1 MYQSDRGSYRKHE
14 TLASMFW
21 HSCLGKLVILAGII
35 GVLAFI
41 ASLTRPSERYMREQM
56 YDNIRQCI
64 ESPDSIQ
71 TDAIDDAVANFTYI
85 FTSAGPVENKA
96 LMARFNQYNRI
107 EYFEHSTYSSLHI
120 FNNFRPEG
128 VRCAIGI
135 FGIVIPTIN
144 FNDLLLRTGPV
155 RRDYDS
161 ELKRKR
167 QEQADSIDEIVD
179 NAVEMF
185 FKDPELPNVL
195 ED

>member
-1 MYQSDRGSYRKHE
+1 
-14 TLASMFW
+14 
-21 HSCLGKLVILAGII
+21 
-35 GVLAFI
+35 
-41 ASLTRPSERYMREQM
+41 MREQM

-96 LMARFNQYNRI
+96 LMDRFNQYNRI
-107 EYFEHSTYSSLHI
+107 EYFEHATYSSLRI

-155 RRDYDS
+155 RRDY
-161 ELKRKR
+161 EKEINRRR
-167 QEQADSIDEIVD
+167 QEQADSIDDIVD
-179 NAVEMF
+179 EAVEMF
-185 FKDPELPNVL
+185 FRDPEF
-195 ED
+195 EEE